1 MSKFNIEIIKTLSHI
16 YEIEADSLEEALEKV
31 KGKYFNGEI
40 VLDENDHV
48 DTDFFD
54 RD

>member
-1 MSKFNIEIIKTLSHI
+1 MSKFNIEIIETLNHI

-31 KGKYFNGEI
+31 KDKYFNGEI

-48 DTDFFD
+48 ETKFIDCM
-54 RD
+54 